1 MARIRT
7 IKPEFF
13 VDADLCE
20 LSPLHRLLFQGLW
33 CQADRDGKLEDKP
46 RELKVKV
53 LPYDDCN
60 VDQLLEDLA
69 AAGFIVRYAFEYAV
83 ELGTKGYIYI
93 PTFKRHQNPHVK
105 EAPSVIPDPP
115 EPGASLSVLPTDR
128 SASTGQAQGSHG
140 ASREEGKGRE
150 GKDPG
155 REGKVPG
162 QAGPGKPPAS
172 PAGHPPRL
180 VHPPKSPPS
189 AWTGMDFWAWAQ
201 HTRQEAKLAPE
212 REPRIEALGGWWNGV
227 RMLVGDVEAVKEA
240 FFRFGEDEYWQK
252 KRPPL
257 PFAAFMQQW
266 EKYLPRGAGGPHA
279 AT

>member
-1 MARIRT
+1 MPRIRT
-7 IKPEFF
+7 IKPELYM
-13 VDADLCE
+13 DEE
-20 LSPLHRLLFQGLW
+20 LGVLSGDHTVLFTGLW
-33 CQADRDGKLEDKP
+33 PICDREGRTEDRPARIKAAVFPYRAVDVEALLCDLEAIGKVVRYEADGIKCIWVPGFTKHQRPHPKEPPSALPAPPE
-46 RELKVKV
+46 EVLKVRAVACREKKR
-53 LPYDDCN
+53 
-60 VDQLLEDLA
+60 QET
-69 AAGFIVRYAFEYAV
+69 AGS
-83 ELGTKGYIYI
+83 T
-93 PTFKRHQNPHVK
+93 
-105 EAPSVIPDPP
+105 VIPSSPV
-115 EPGASLSVLPTDR
+115 GR
-128 SASTGQAQGSHG
+128 
-140 ASREEGKGRE
+140 EGKGRE
-150 GKDPG
+150 GVSL
-155 REGKVPG
+155 REGDGEPAG
-162 QAGPGKPPAS
+162 RAAGPPP

-201 HTRQEAKLAPE
+201 HTRQQAKLAPE